1 LVNKSRKS
9 AKKAK
14 RGKTLRIFTILLVLL
29 AALLLTPV
37 ALVAIYRVFPPP
49 VTPLMVMRLFEGEGL
64 KKDWVPLS
72 EISPRLVR
80 AVIALEDTKF
90 CQHDGVDWGSM
101 FEALSEHFKGGR
113 LRGAS
118 TISMQTTKNL
128 LLWPGR
134 DYIRKGLEVPLTFWM
149 ELLWDKRR
157 IIEVYLNIAEW
168 GPGIYGAEA
177 AAQKY
182 FGKSVSRLTNWEAAR
197 MAAVLPNPRRWSPS
211 RPTAYIRGRAYT
223 ALARNGEIGTLR
235 CTHPARRARRR

>member
-1 LVNKSRKS
+1 MPKRKKSP
-9 AKKAK
+9 KKKNK
-14 RGKTLRIFTILLVLL
+14 RGKVAKIALIIAAVLILLIV
-29 AALLLTPV
+29 TPI
-37 ALVAIYRVFPPP
+37 ALVIVYRVIPPP
-49 VTPLMVMRLFEGEGL
+49 ATPLMVLRLFEGEGL
-64 KKDWVPLS
+64 KKKWVPLRR
-72 EISPRLVR
+72 ISPRLVR

-90 CQHDGVDWGSM
+90 CEHDGVDWGSL
-101 FEALSEHFKGGR
+101 FEALSAHFKGSR

-149 ELLWDKRR
+149 EMIWEKRR

-177 AAQKY
+177 AAQRY
-182 FGKSVSRLTNWEAAR
+182 FGKSASRLTAWEAAR

-211 RPTAYIRGRAYT
+211 RPTAYIRGRAYI
-223 ALARNGEIGTLR
+223 AIARNGEIGALR
-235 CTHPARRARRR
+235 CTRPARRGRRR